1 MPGMPGMLES
11 TSLRGTN
18 CETLTG
24 PEGVVISSSVRAA
37 PPPVVG
43 SWNPPHGVEINESL
57 TVDER
62 IVSTSG
68 EEWIVIGGEEQ
79 RSAIARGGA
88 HSTQTLL
95 PRDRTREGEMK
106 N

>member
-11 TSLRGTN
+11 ASLRGTN

-24 PEGVVISSSVRAA
+24 PEGVVISSSVRTA

-68 EEWIVIGGEEQ
+68 EEWIVMGGEEQ
-79 RSAIARGGA
+79 RSAIARGE
-88 HSTQTLL
+88 
-95 PRDRTREGEMK
+95 RTVLKRSYHAVVQEKGK
-106 N
+106 